1 MIAYLNN
8 QKLRNVNFNKIITS
22 TPEVETVVVEKIAGY
37 PSIEELANEYLSDDR
52 KYQWS
57 DSYFLIVPSG
67 QYVCTQE
74 WQNVYFNS
82 DSYNWEAQKRTDGSD
97 YYSYNLNNIEEA
109 RNYLIFSGETYKMLC
124 ETSDVATS
132 EWGKHEATEINNLNL
147 NTLEE
152 TDISGN
158 VNSYLVDYNHNY
170 NIYEKD
176 EWGNE
181 NQKSF
186 YNPYNNN
193 EYSSFYA
200 AYKEDKRYCKSLYL
214 SDLAYKEDVNKIE
227 YVNIIWDDDN
237 YGAYELDGDTLKL
250 THTRTRYAYGRIGV
264 KKYANVI
271 CNNTL
276 VKNIIYLP
284 VNYINSLNNR
294 VALYPCVFA
303 SGFDKITIQNPD
315 TPLTTAFQMFDGC
328 SGLTSVKNLDKL
340 DTSNVTDMQ
349 SMFRNCYAFKTLDL
363 SNFDTS
369 NVTDMGY
376 MFNGCSGLT
385 SLDLSNFD
393 TSNVTYMREM
403 FMDCQKLK
411 YLNLGDF
418 DTSSVTDVSNIF
430 GNCGEL
436 RQLIWN
442 NMANGENVTQLYFRS
457 SYYLGEETIND
468 DKYITDLRNTFVI
481 NSFDRASAGYSTCIL
496 GLNNHTVLKFS
507 DEEIAQITAK
517 GYTIA

>member
-124 ETSDVATS
+124 DTSDVATN

-186 YNPYNNN
+186 YNPYNYN

-214 SDLAYKEDVNKIE
+214 SDLTYKEDVDKIE
-227 YVNIIWDDDN
+227 YANIIWNDDN

-250 THTRTRYAYGRIGV
+250 THTRTKYAYGRIRV

-294 VALYPCVFA
+294 FDLYPCVFA
-303 SGFDKITIQNPD
+303 SGFDEITIQNPD
-315 TPLTTAFQMFDGC
+315 TPLTTASQMFGGC

-340 DTSNVTDMQ
+340 DTSNVTDMGR
-349 SMFRNCYAFKTLDL
+349 MFYDCR
-363 SNFDTS
+363 S
-369 NVTDMGY
+369 
-376 MFNGCSGLT
+376 LT

-393 TSNVTYMREM
+393 TSNVTNMSSMFENCSGLTSLDLSNWRTSNVTDMSYMLYN
-403 FMDCQKLK
+403 CTKLRK
-411 YLNLGDF
+411 INLGNF
-418 DTSSVTDVSNIF
+418 DTTSITNIHNMF
-430 GNCGEL
+430 VQCQEL
-436 RQLIWN
+436 RNLIWN
-442 NMANGENVTQLYFRS
+442 NMANGENVTDLRFGQS
-457 SYYLGEETIND
+457 MYLGDGDSLD
-468 DKYITDLRNTFVI
+468 DLKNTFVY
-481 NSFDRASAGYSTCIL
+481 NSFDRANAGYAACTLQLFS
-496 GLNNHTVLKFS
+496 GTVSKFS
-507 DEEIAQITAK
+507 DEEIAQITNK